1 MKLRGKVVVITGA
14 SEGIGAA
21 CVREFRERGAHVA
34 LTARSA
40 EKLKQVAATGELS
53 IAGDITD
60 PMTRSRVVGEVIAAH
75 GRIDVLVN
83 NAGAGL
89 YAPSHKAPLEEARR
103 MFDLNFFS
111 ALALTQLV
119 VPHMKQ
125 QRSGC
130 IVNVGS
136 IGGKITLPWFTLYSA
151 SKYALG
157 AFTEGLRME
166 LKEAGVHAMLV
177 CPGYVRT
184 GFQKNVLAGKAPDLG
199 PAMRR
204 WSITPEKCA
213 RDLVRGVE
221 RGARTVVTPRSGW
234 LMIAAARLFPGITDN
249 VLGSTYRKQ
258 EARW

>member
-21 CVREFRERGAHVA
+21 CVREFHDRGAHVA
-34 LTARSA
+34 LTARSGD
-40 EKLKQVAATGELS
+40 KLTALAAPGDVPV
-53 IAGDITD
+53 AGDITD
-60 PMTRSRVVGEVIAAH
+60 PFTRSRIVEETMAAH

-89 YAPSHKAPLEEARR
+89 YAPSHRAPLDEARR
-103 MFDLNFFS
+103 MFELNFFS

-119 VPHMKQ
+119 IPHMKRQ
-125 QRSGC
+125 QSGC

-157 AFTEGLRME
+157 ALTEGLRIE
-166 LKEAGVHAMLV
+166 LKGTGVHVVLV

-184 GFQKNVLAGKAPDLG
+184 GFQQNVLAGQPPDLG

-234 LMIAAARLFPGITDN
+234 LMIAAARLFPGVTDN